1 MPLRRVNPQE
11 WYSTATVHAG
21 IVYLSGQV
29 AADTSQDI
37 EGQTRQVFEKIDQEL
52 AACETNK
59 SNIIMMT
66 IYLRDMGTFRKMND
80 IWLEWIDPDSKPCRA
95 TVQVG
100 LGTNYEIEVTLNAAI

>member
-1 MPLRRVNPQE
+1 MPLLRVNPLE

-52 AACETNK
+52 ATCETNK